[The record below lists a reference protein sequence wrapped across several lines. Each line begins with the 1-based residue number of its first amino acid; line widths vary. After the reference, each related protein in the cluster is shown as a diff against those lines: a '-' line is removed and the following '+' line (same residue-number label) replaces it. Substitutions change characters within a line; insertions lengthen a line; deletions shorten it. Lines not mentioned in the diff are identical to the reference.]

1 MTDAKLVNIS
11 QNSKWFE
18 HKITH
23 NMSTNDDKK
32 VFIAD
37 QQLPISS
44 TLKDLKVG
52 ESATYPILRLRT
64 VRSQA
69 SELGAMLDRVYS
81 TCMNREARTI
91 TVIRKA

>member
-1 MTDAKLVNIS
+1 
-11 QNSKWFE
+11 
-18 HKITH
+18 
-23 NMSTNDDKK
+23 MSTTDDKK
-32 VFIAD
+32 VMIAD

-52 ESATYPILRLRT
+52 ETATYPILRLRT

-81 TCMNREARTI
+81 TSLNREEKTI
-91 TVIRKA
+91 TVTRKA

>member
-1 MTDAKLVNIS
+1 M
-11 QNSKWFE
+11 
-18 HKITH
+18 
-23 NMSTNDDKK
+23 
-32 VFIAD
+32 
-37 QQLPISS
+37 
-44 TLKDLKVG
+44 
-52 ESATYPILRLRT
+52 RLRT

>member
-1 MTDAKLVNIS
+1 
-11 QNSKWFE
+11 
-18 HKITH
+18 
-23 NMSTNDDKK
+23 MSTNDDKK